1 MPTEIADRSEPI
13 ARSIARSIVPHLGR
27 EGARSRALVVG
38 LAGLTALAACS
49 HHARTASLDIVR
61 DTTALATGSA
71 VTGTVPITVGDFQY
85 QARNL
90 GLRSRWQPMIVQ
102 VKVTVTNV
110 SQHAAA
116 LNVLGGNC
124 EVLMRVYAHHVP
136 PKPPVYDASGP
147 GVSCYVPVSHFG
159 LTPGQSVTL
168 QSASGGPG
176 VYLKPGRY
184 DLAAIIT
191 VSDSL
196 GSQRVEIPAGS
207 VKVLPSY
214 E

>member
-1 MPTEIADRSEPI
+1 
-13 ARSIARSIVPHLGR
+13 
-27 EGARSRALVVG
+27 
-38 LAGLTALAACS
+38 
-49 HHARTASLDIVR
+49 
-61 DTTALATGSA
+61 
-71 VTGTVPITVGDFQY
+71 
-85 QARNL
+85 
-90 GLRSRWQPMIVQ
+90 
-102 VKVTVTNV
+102 
-110 SQHAAA
+110 
-116 LNVLGGNC
+116 
-124 EVLMRVYAHHVP
+124 
-136 PKPPVYDASGP
+136 
-147 GVSCYVPVSHFG
+147 
-159 LTPGQSVTL
+159 VTL